1 MYTHVEQ
8 IQCDKVAIRVDI
20 VSKEKADSLLTDMNF
35 LNYRLAGVER
45 MLETDIAKPDL
56 LWLKEEEFKAIEY
69 NNDQVVLKGDWYE
82 GEIQKV
88 LVSFIASRLFAA
100 GRYLFHASAVN
111 YRDKTI
117 MFLGGESNSGKT
129 MSQIEACNRGA
140 TIVSTE
146 TLLLDEEG
154 NVLLGS
160 KNVFLR
166 VRAKGT
172 ERIDKPN
179 QDEGVNKF
187 FDKRPDFKIYEKP
200 AKIDVVIL
208 PDMDGNYATVVGE
221 MGAYEREYQTFHCLN
236 NYMGSDLLLASG
248 IPMPLFD
255 NEELRAKRAA
265 FIKKFADRTYTYIRG
280 TGPKVV
286 LDEVDKLL

>member
-8 IQCDKVAIRVDI
+8 IKCDKVAIRIDI
-20 VSKEKADSLLTDMNF
+20 VSEEKIDSLLTDMNF

-45 MLETDIAKPDL
+45 TLDTEKEKPDL
-56 LWLKEEEFKAIEY
+56 LWLKEERPKSIEFKNE
-69 NNDQVVLKGDWYE
+69 QVILKGDWFE

-88 LVSFIASRLFAA
+88 LVSFIASKLYALD
-100 GRYLFHASAVN
+100 RYLFHASAVN
-111 YRDKTI
+111 YRGKTI
-117 MFLGGESNSGKT
+117 MFMGGEGNSGKT

-146 TLLLDEEG
+146 TLLMDGEG

-160 KNVFLR
+160 KNVFLK

-179 QDEGVNKF
+179 QDEGVDKF
-187 FDKRPDFKIYEKP
+187 FDKRPVFEIYDKP
-200 AKIDVVIL
+200 TKIDVVVL

-221 MGAYEREYQTFHCLN
+221 MGAFEREYQTFHCLG

-255 NEELRAKRAA
+255 NEELRAKRAD
-265 FIKKFADRTYTYIRG
+265 FIKKFANQTYTYIRG

-286 LDEVDKLL
+286 LDEVDKIL